1 MISFGR
7 LKTKKEPAARDDEL
21 RIDCRKC
28 GVPELGNASCV
39 RCICESIVRF
49 GEPGRIILRSGSE
62 QEFSRETVDLLR
74 KISDTFCRTSVGRSG
89 RRCEGCVLSRT
100 SLEDEKWAD
109 LSFENIDEI
118 LDTLGKVYIDCQ
130 ECQTCISDADSY
142 FRMIRE
148 RLEGI
153 SDEAAK
159 IAYRIVGA

>member
-7 LKTKKEPAARDDEL
+7 FKAKKEPLSKGDEL
-21 RIDCRKC
+21 RIDCRNC
-28 GVPELGNASCV
+28 GDPDLGDAACV

-74 KISDTFCRTSVGRSG
+74 KISDSFCRTSVGRSG

-118 LDTLGKVYIDCQ
+118 LETLSKVYIDCP

-142 FRMIRE
+142 FRMLRE
-148 RLEGI
+148 SLAGLSE
-153 SDEAAK
+153 EAAM